1 MDKLNIMDKT
11 EILRKYSGVAT
22 NTKMGNLV
30 VVVDGS
36 YILSIVENT
45 YELTNQS
52 LGSSEE
58 VYKIIAINVSCPTY
72 QPIELSNVLRV
83 QNNCIIKSL
92 VDDSIHFCSKI
103 NIKKVVIPDLTVLDG
118 NNINIQRLRD
128 KTIDKILEG

>member
-11 EILRKYSGVAT
+11 EILRKYSGVVT
-22 NTKMGNLV
+22 NTKMGDFV

-72 QPIELSNVLRV
+72 QPIGLSNILRV

-103 NIKKVVIPDLTVLDG
+103 NIKKVVIPDLTVLDE

-128 KTIDKILEG
+128 KTIDKLLEG